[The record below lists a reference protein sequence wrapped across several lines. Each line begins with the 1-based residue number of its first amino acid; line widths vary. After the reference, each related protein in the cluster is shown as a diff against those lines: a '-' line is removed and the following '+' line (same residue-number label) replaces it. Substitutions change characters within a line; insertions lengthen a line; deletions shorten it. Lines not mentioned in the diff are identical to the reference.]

1 MSEPKLIRICGVCSK
16 QLTKENTSNLQW
28 LQPNCNYCT
37 EHPITYEKYN
47 HLLEFVK
54 KISLPFEDHD
64 FEDFFEDYD
73 FEDIN
78 DLRLQAIK
86 LLKEIGE
93 L

>member
-54 KISLPFEDHD
+54 KLAELNKSDSDVSAL
-64 FEDFFEDYD
+64 YD
-73 FEDIN
+73 AGYRMEN
-78 DLRLQAIK
+78 CSSARL